1 MPFQVCSIV
10 FEKYIVYNQSTNI
23 NERFYERGG
32 YEMLAKKLNEKA
44 SKTVARMAKQTL
56 KVEANTN
63 SCLLIYQPKAPKE
76 LSRFKK

>member
-1 MPFQVCSIV
+1 
-10 FEKYIVYNQSTNI
+10 
-23 NERFYERGG
+23 
-32 YEMLAKKLNEKA
+32 MLGKMLNEKA
-44 SKTVARMAKQTL
+44 AKTVAKMAKQTL

>member
-1 MPFQVCSIV
+1 M
-10 FEKYIVYNQSTNI
+10 NI
-23 NERFYERGG
+23 FMKGG
-32 YEMLAKKLNEKA
+32 YEMLTKKLNEKA
-44 SKTVARMAKQTL
+44 AKTVARMAKQTL

>member
-1 MPFQVCSIV
+1 MS
-10 FEKYIVYNQSTNI
+10 
-23 NERFYERGG
+23 G
-32 YEMLAKKLNEKA
+32 KKLNEKA
-44 SKTVARMAKQTL
+44 AKTVAKMAKQIL